1 MTLPSEGRRMTPAF
15 TFLPLPGGTTL
26 ITWEA
31 PLGEGH
37 AVIDDAEH
45 ARNLA
50 AADLPGFT
58 AEAAQAYL
66 HKFHDEEAA

>member
-1 MTLPSEGRRMTPAF
+1 MTPAF

-50 AADLPGFT
+50 SAELPGFT

-66 HKFHDEEAA
+66 RKFHDEVVA